1 MTSETN
7 AAPTPVTTGVNAMQ
21 FPAAAAV
28 LNEIVSQVSGK
39 TPLAPINTS
48 QFVSVAQTALL
59 AGYDPVINAISQV
72 LSRTIFSIRPYTRKF
87 AGLMADSVRYG
98 NHIRKLQV
106 IDKPIRDDDTL
117 GICGDNPQTDMYSGC
132 CPEVLQTNFYGQFK
146 YERCLKIFRDQ
157 LDMAFSG
164 PDEFSRFIAML
175 MTNVSDSIEQ
185 AHEATARACMSNFI
199 AGKISGDTG
208 NVIHLLTEYNTAT
221 GSSFTA
227 TTIMSPDNFPD
238 FVRWVYARINSL
250 SDMMTE
256 RSYKYHINI
265 TGKEVQRHSPKRLQK
280 VYLNAQFVNMVDA
293 LVRTVNYDNSFMR
306 LTDFEKVGYWQSIDS
321 PEAINITPVYMDTT
335 GSLVTPDPVTYNKI
349 LGVIFDEEAAGYT
362 VINQW
367 SAPTP
372 FNARGG
378 FSVMWWHFTDRYWN
392 DFTENGI
399 VLALD

>member
-1 MTSETN
+1 MATS
-7 AAPTPVTTGVNAMQ
+7 PVTTGVNAME

-87 AGLMADSVRYG
+87 AGLMADSIRYG
-98 NHIRKLQV
+98 NHVRKLQV

-117 GICGDNPQTDMYSGC
+117 GICKAGADTDMYSGC

-164 PDEFSRFIAML
+164 PDEFSRFISML

-185 AHEATARACMSNFI
+185 AHEATARACIANFI
-199 AGKISGDTG
+199 AGKIAGDSG
-208 NVIHLLTEYNTAT
+208 NVIHLVTEYKNET
-221 GSSFTA
+221 GGDFTA
-227 TTIMSPDNFPD
+227 ATVMAPQNFPE
-238 FVRWVYARINSL
+238 FARWVYARINTA
-250 SDMMTE
+250 SDMLTN
-256 RSYKYHINI
+256 RSYLYHTNI
-265 TGKEVQRHSPKRLQK
+265 TGKEVQRHTPKRLQK
-280 VYLNAQFVNMVDA
+280 VYINSDFINKVDSITRSVNM
-293 LVRTVNYDNSFMR
+293 DNSFMR
-306 LTDFEKVGYWQSIDS
+306 LTDYEKIEYWQSITS
-321 PEAINITPVYMDTT
+321 PESVNITPVYMDTT
-335 GSLVTPDPVTYNKI
+335 GNLISPDTIAYNGI